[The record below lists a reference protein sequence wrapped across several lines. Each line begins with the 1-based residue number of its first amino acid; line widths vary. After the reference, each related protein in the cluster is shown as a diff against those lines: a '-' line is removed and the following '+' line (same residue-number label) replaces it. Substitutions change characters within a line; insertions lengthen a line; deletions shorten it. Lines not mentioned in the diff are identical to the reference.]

1 MTEPKISALLG
12 DQYHYNDKAG
22 KFVHAK
28 HERLA
33 EIVSDYDPDLDLV
46 FIKTQVPPEPQ
57 YAVIHWV
64 GNDEYFV
71 VSWWHEHE
79 LDDRILISLF
89 ENDFRKHN
97 PNQIFDQMLAR
108 QTAQKLMEQKEDQDE
123 IAANWEFGKWA
134 LQTRLNTFKHNG
146 KVWRE

>member
-12 DQYHYNDKAG
+12 SQYHYNDKAG
-22 KFVHAK
+22 RFLPAKF
-28 HERLA
+28 ERLA
-33 EIVSDYDPDLDLV
+33 EIVSDYDNDLDLV
-46 FIKTQVPPEPQ
+46 LIKSQIPPDPQ
-57 YAVIHWV
+57 FAVIHWV

-79 LDDRILISLF
+79 LDDRVLLSLF
-89 ENDFRKHN
+89 ENDFQKHN
-97 PNQIFDQMLAR
+97 PDQIFDKMVAR
-108 QTAQKLMEQKEDQDE
+108 QIAQKLLEEKQHQDE
-123 IAANWEFGKWA
+123 IAEAWEFGKWA